1 MPDSIRL
8 VDAGKGRSPSTA
20 PIAISHLTTEVNKT
34 GSWKYIQPVF
44 HDRVAPCNE
53 GCPVGADVE
62 GYMALLA
69 NGQID
74 EALEL
79 LAREHPMPSITG
91 RVCNHPCEDRCNRGK
106 YDGAVAIHAVERMLG
121 DRILAGPLPEPLAQ
135 PKAPCIAVVGSGPA
149 GLSCAYHLV
158 RMGYR
163 VDMIEREAQP
173 GGMLRYGI
181 PEYRLP
187 RDILDRQIERLEALG
202 VDIHCGVRVVD
213 GSWAPLRERY
223 AAVFFAT
230 GADIPRFL
238 DIPGEGGANVQ
249 QGLAFLRRVNS
260 GERPHI
266 GERVAVV
273 GGGNTAM
280 DCARTA
286 LRLGAHPVV
295 VYRRTRTQMPAI
307 PDEVAD
313 AEREGVEFVFLAAPR
328 AFKEPGNE
336 PGGVACEVMKLGDPD
351 PDGRRRPVGTGET
364 LFVPAD
370 TILLATGEDPEMSR
384 LPDGVAGNGH
394 VGIDEWGATNLP
406 LVFSGGDVA
415 GEERTVARALGAGKR
430 AAIGIDRALR
440 IRRND
445 ALPATSMRFL
455 RWGEHGTASISRW
468 RGDDPVRRVNP
479 VNEVVPFEDVNTA
492 HFGRVARNE
501 DRHGKLDP
509 KKKPFAEVNRGLT
522 KDVALME
529 AGRCFNCG
537 VCTGCEVCLIYCAD
551 VAIHRL
557 EGDTGPRLEVA
568 NDYCKGCGVCAQ
580 ECPRGAITMTREGL

>member
-1 MPDSIRL
+1 MRICTIGGTRFS
-8 VDAGKGRSPSTA
+8 GRA
-20 PIAISHLTTEVNKT
+20 FT
-34 GSWKYIQPVF
+34 GLALAEGHDVTVF
-44 HDRVAPCNE
+44 
-53 GCPVGADVE
+53 
-62 GYMALLA
+62 
-69 NGQID
+69 
-74 EALEL
+74 
-79 LAREHPMPSITG
+79 
-91 RVCNHPCEDRCNRGK
+91 
-106 YDGAVAIHAVERMLG
+106 ER
-121 DRILAGPLPEPLAQ
+121 D
-135 PKAPCIAVVGSGPA
+135 PA
-149 GLSCAYHLV
+149 
-158 RMGYR
+158 
-163 VDMIEREAQP
+163 P

-187 RDILDRQIERLEALG
+187 RDILDRQIERIAALG
-202 VDIHCGVRVVD
+202 VNIHCGVRVVD

-238 DIPGEGGANVQ
+238 DIPGEDLPHVH

-260 GERPHI
+260 GERPTI
-266 GERVAVV
+266 GERVAIV

-295 VYRRTRTQMPAI
+295 VYRRTRGEMPAI
-307 PDEVAD
+307 PDEVLD

-328 AFKEPGNE
+328 SFRQPANGE

-351 PDGRRRPVGTGET
+351 QDGRRRPVGTGEMM
-364 LFVPAD
+364 FVDAD
-370 TILLATGEDPEMSR
+370 SVLLATGEDAEMSR

-455 RWGEHGTASISRW
+455 RWGTKGSASISRW
-468 RGDDPVRRVNP
+468 RGDDPVRRVDP
-479 VNEVVPFEDVNTA
+479 LNEVVGFEDVNTA
-492 HFGRVARNE
+492 HFARVARNH
-501 DRHGKLDP
+501 DRHAKLDA
-509 KKKPFAEVNRGLT
+509 KKKPFAEANRGLT

-537 VCTGCEVCLIYCAD
+537 VCTGCEVCLVYCAD

-568 NDYCKGCGVCAQ
+568 GDYCKGCGVCAQ